1 MWEEGT
7 TCLWCHLERS
17 KAMARD
23 SELLERPIL
32 GGRFTVGL
40 RMVWFTGH
48 NTYHLGRASH
58 GRLRK

>member
-40 RMVWFTGH
+40 RMGGSRVTTRITWV
-48 NTYHLGRASH
+48 GRAMVD
-58 GRLRK
+58 